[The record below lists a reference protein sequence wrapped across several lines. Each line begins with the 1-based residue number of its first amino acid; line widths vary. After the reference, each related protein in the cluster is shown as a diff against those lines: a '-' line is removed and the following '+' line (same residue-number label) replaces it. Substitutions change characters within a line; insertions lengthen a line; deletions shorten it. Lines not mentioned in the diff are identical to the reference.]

1 MVKNSKSAGENAGAT
16 GPGAGRAAI
25 PGYLERDIVDL
36 SSIWSK
42 KEIRLQAASKHIA
55 MITRVWHGT
64 TRATDAER
72 YLRFL
77 LDKGIRDYLRTPGNQ
92 EVRVGRRIE
101 GDIAHFYTIST
112 WDDLDS
118 VRAFAG
124 DPVDR
129 ARYYPE
135 DEDFLLSFEPTVLHY
150 ETFRVNA

>member
-1 MVKNSKSAGENAGAT
+1 MVTISKPAAQIK
-16 GPGAGRAAI
+16 GPGGSPAGNVAI

-36 SSIWSK
+36 SMIFRK
-42 KEIRLQAASKHIA
+42 RQARSGPATKHIA

-64 TRATDAER
+64 TRVQDAER
-72 YLRFL
+72 YLQFL
-77 LDKGIRDYLRTPGNQ
+77 LDKGIRDYLRTPGNRD
-92 EVRVGRRIE
+92 VRVGRRIE

-112 WDDLDS
+112 WDDMDA

-135 DEDFLLSFEPTVLHY
+135 DKDFLLSFEPTVLHY
-150 ETFRVNA
+150 ETFRVSA